1 MLEPKKRI
9 PVAFKNYLF
18 HLSRSRTFKPAP
30 AKMSRLR
37 NTAAL
42 VQVMT
47 VSCPRLERLHLA
59 GCGWIRPEALEYHA
73 QHHFRQASINHH
85 NQLAPA

>member
-1 MLEPKKRI
+1 MLEPKKE
-9 PVAFKNYLF
+9 NTG
-18 HLSRSRTFKPAP
+18 SRTFKPAP
-30 AKMSRLR
+30 AKMSWLR

-73 QHHFRQASINHH
+73 QHHFRQATINHH